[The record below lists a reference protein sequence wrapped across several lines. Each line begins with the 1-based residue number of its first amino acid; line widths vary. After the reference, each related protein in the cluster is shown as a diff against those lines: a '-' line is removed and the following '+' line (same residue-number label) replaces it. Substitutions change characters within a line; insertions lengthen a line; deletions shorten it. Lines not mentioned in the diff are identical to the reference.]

1 MVAISSELS
10 DSVSRL
16 AGGTKVWLGALGA
29 IADIALK
36 AGVLGTQ
43 HKTCLAL
50 GAIYRGTGD
59 AANIEIGTLR
69 VSEGE
74 NDGENRHLQQQ
85 GLLDLHISY

>member
-1 MVAISSELS
+1 LVAISSELS

-16 AGGTKVWLGALGA
+16 AGGTKVYLGALGA
-29 IADIALK
+29 IADIAIK
-36 AGVLGTQ
+36 AGVLRAQ
-43 HKTCLAL
+43 HKACLAL

-59 AANIEIGTLR
+59 AANIKIGTLR

-85 GLLDLHISY
+85 GLLVLHISY